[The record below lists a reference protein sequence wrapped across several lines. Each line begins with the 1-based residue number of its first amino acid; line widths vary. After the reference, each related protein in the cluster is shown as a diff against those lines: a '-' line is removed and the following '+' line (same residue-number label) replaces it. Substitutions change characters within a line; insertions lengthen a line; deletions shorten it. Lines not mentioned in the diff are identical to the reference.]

1 MEDALA
7 KAAGAT
13 LVTSRLVD
21 LEVLVKP
28 LQEGREETAALY
40 RQFLSATRQLPITDT
55 TFDQALSLRVAYR
68 LKTPDA
74 LHLAL
79 ARQYGCERFWTNDER
94 LARAAIGLQID
105 VLV

>member
-1 MEDALA
+1 M
-7 KAAGAT
+7 
-13 LVTSRLVD
+13 
-21 LEVLVKP
+21 LVKP